1 MKIAQVAAKSCSF
14 LFSPP
19 IFAGFLAAFPVAI
32 SRLTHI
38 KPEVAHFLPTSFQF
52 LSPLI
57 LLQRISIQN
66 RVTYEGLREKRVAK
80 KVWYSRNSN
89 TLKCVSPS

>member
-66 RVTYEGLREKRVAK
+66 RATYERGLGRKGLQK
-80 KVWYSRNSN
+80 KCGIVV
-89 TLKCVSPS
+89 TQIP